1 MEKFISEIK
10 TELNILASKSNE
22 ELEIIIEKLK
32 RRGKEESLDNII
44 SPWFAMVQEISYRKI
59 GLKHFDT
66 QLLAGLI
73 LHKGKIVEM
82 KTGEGKTLSSTL
94 PVSLNALAGQGTH
107 VVTVNEYLAERDQKW
122 MGKVYNGLNL
132 SVGLIKSEHNLI
144 EKRKNYAKDI
154 TYVTNS
160 DIVFDFLRDNLA
172 SEIRGVVQRP
182 FYYCLIDEIDSILID
197 EARTPLIISKPV
209 NSTNY
214 KKLVTAKR
222 IADKLEKIK
231 DFEIDEKTRD
241 INLTEKGYEKVQS
254 LIGRK
259 TLFDSSEPWILE
271 ILNALKSL
279 YIFKIN
285 KDYIILNNKIVIVDE
300 NTGRIMEDRRW
311 SLGIH
316 EAIEI
321 KEQVK
326 VGEGTTTQSSIT
338 YQNFFNLFPKLGGM
352 TGTAKTAEKE
362 FQDIYNLDVIV
373 VPTSKPLIRKDLPD
387 LIFQNEISK
396 WKAVLTQTKECVKK
410 GQPLLIGT
418 SNVEKSEFLS
428 NLFTLEGIKHQLLNA
443 KPENVRRESEIVA
456 QAGERSAVTIA
467 TNMAGRG
474 TDIILGGNPYFKV
487 KEKLTEYLL
496 EEKKESNSL
505 YTDLIEQV
513 FREYE
518 NQTSKEF
525 LKKDVQNLPYSFDNC
540 SQALRRLYKILYD
553 NINEEWE
560 IENKKIKEFGGL
572 FVLGTTR
579 HETRRIDNQLR
590 GRSGRQGDPG
600 ISQFF
605 LSLDDEIIKIFGG
618 NNLKAWVDSLIDDK
632 DTPLVSDLL
641 TKSLENAQKKIESL
655 NYESRKNVFK
665 YDDVLNKHRKT
676 IFKMRKELLME
687 NVFNELSLRFTE
699 SQADIL
705 TEIDLDA
712 LENLCGIYSTQ
723 NNWKIQKKIEKKDLY
738 KEIWIS
744 SDLRT
749 AEGNFY
755 VKNCSEIL
763 FSEGFLDFFDS
774 LWTEHL
780 ERMSFIRETIN
791 WRSYGQ
797 QNPLT
802 EYNIQASDSFDV
814 LLTEIRSY
822 MLYYFLSA
830 PLY

>member
-10 TELNILASKSNE
+10 TELNILASKTNE
-22 ELEIIIEKLK
+22 DLEIIIEKLK
-32 RRGKEESLDNII
+32 KRGKEESLDNII

-132 SVGLIKSEHNLI
+132 SVGLIKSEHDLI

-214 KKLVTAKR
+214 KKLITAKR
-222 IADKLEKIK
+222 IADKLEKTK

-279 YIFKIN
+279 YIFKVN
-285 KDYIILNNKIVIVDE
+285 KDYIVLNNKIVIVDE

-487 KEKLTEYLL
+487 KEKLSEYLL
-496 EEKKESNSL
+496 EEKKETNSL

-540 SQALRRLYKILYD
+540 SQSLKKLYKILYD
-553 NINEEWE
+553 NINAEWE

-641 TKSLENAQKKIESL
+641 TKSLENAQKKVESL

-705 TEIDLDA
+705 AEIDLDR

-755 VKNCSEIL
+755 VKNCTEIL